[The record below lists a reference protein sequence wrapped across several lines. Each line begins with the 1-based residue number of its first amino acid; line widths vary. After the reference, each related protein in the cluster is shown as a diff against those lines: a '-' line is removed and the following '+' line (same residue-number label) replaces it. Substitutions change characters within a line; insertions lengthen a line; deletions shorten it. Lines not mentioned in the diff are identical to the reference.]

1 MWRNMT
7 GNNIGRSIAIVVDGY
22 VKSWPTVN
30 DEIPNG
36 RSEISGN
43 FTVNEGQDLANVL
56 KSGKLPAPAHI
67 TQEAIIGPSL
77 GQDSIDSGLKSFM
90 IALLIVLVYM
100 IFYYYGAGAV
110 SNVALLANIFFIFRP
125 RQDAPTGYGQTPR
138 RRTATHPM

>member
-1 MWRNMT
+1 MDGGVITDAQQVIDNGEVKVSMVMNSDGANIWRATT
-7 GNNIGRSIAIVVDGY
+7 GFKQGRSVAIVLDGY
-22 VKSWPTVN
+22 TKSWPTVN

-36 RSEISGN
+36 RSEISGD

-90 IALLIVLVYM
+90 IALLIVLIYM
-100 IFYYYGAGAV
+100 IFIIMEQV
-110 SNVALLANIFFIFRP
+110 LFLI
-125 RQDAPTGYGQTPR
+125 
-138 RRTATHPM
+138 